1 MLSFILY
8 GINLISLREIK
19 MIGDDKIDFVNGLS
33 NEDVADVISI
43 LASRLCV
50 WEQNDGVSCLTDVE
64 NATLNGAFVH
74 INPKH
79 RHKRSKNPKEL
90 TREQLYSV
98 LIGKFHDDVWHCS
111 RTEDGLVEIQFYV
124 KED

>member
-1 MLSFILY
+1 M
-8 GINLISLREIK
+8 IN
-19 MIGDDKIDFVNGLS
+19 DDKINFVNGLS
-33 NEDVADVISI
+33 NEDVADVISV

-50 WEQNDGVSCLTDVE
+50 WEQNDGVSCLTEVE
-64 NATLNGAFVH
+64 NATLNGAFVQ

-79 RHKRSKNPKEL
+79 QRSKNSKEL

-111 RTEDGLVEIQFYV
+111 KTEDGLVEIQFYV
-124 KED
+124 KEG